1 MRNPGFDNLKKAN
14 AMTFLSTIQTHISVR
29 AVCFSLMMLF
39 SLSSIIAQTKACPTT
54 QQVKTEDLHGQWSV
68 DFTDPTRGMP
78 TKATLQLQR
87 HAEYSESLAGTLQRD
102 LSGTPGGRVPGHAAR
117 AQVAG
122 DLEGGMLL
130 LDESSNGI
138 NLTASW
144 DGKVVDGSCGQ
155 TIQGVWKDL
164 SSDAPPDAADVPF
177 TMRQTSGW

>member
-1 MRNPGFDNLKKAN
+1 MRNPGFDIFRKAN
-14 AMTFLSTIQTHISVR
+14 AMTFFSTLQTHIFVR
-29 AVCFSLMMLF
+29 AVCFSLMMLL
-39 SLSSIIAQTKACPTT
+39 SLSSSIAQTKACPTA

-68 DFTDPTRGMP
+68 EFTNPPRGLP
-78 TKATLQLQR
+78 SKATLQLQR
-87 HAEYSESLAGTLQRD
+87 HAEYSESLAGTLQRN
-102 LSGTPGGRVPGHAAR
+102 LSGAPGGRVPGHSSR

-130 LDESSNGI
+130 LDESSNGV

-164 SSDAPPDAADVPF
+164 SSDAAPDAADVPF
-177 TMRQTSGW
+177 TLRQTSGW